1 MNSRKLSN
9 QISLFEKKKRPL
21 ETFLYALIYLSG
33 IFTVLVLASIIGYVA
48 YKGIGAINWTFFST
62 IPSMAKGTF
71 GILSNLINTVY
82 LIVLTLLISLPVG
95 IGAAVYLNEYAKKG
109 WLVRAVEF
117 TTETLSGIPSIIYG
131 LFGMV
136 FFGIYLGLGFSI
148 LCGALT
154 LSIMILPLIIRTTQ
168 EALRTVPDSY
178 RQGALGLGATKWRII
193 RTILLPSSI
202 PGIVTAIILAI
213 GRIVGESA
221 ALIFTAGSSYLMPK
235 GFFQHIFAS
244 GGSLTVSLYFS
255 AAEGELDQAF
265 GTALVLVVIVLGL
278 NALTNLISHKLQ
290 KKTAQR

>member
-21 ETFLYALIYLSG
+21 ETFLYARIYLSG

-109 WLVRAVEF
+109 WLVRAIEF

-168 EALRTVPDSY
+168 EALRTVPDAAN
-178 RQGALGLGATKWRII
+178 ALSGLQTTRSR
-193 RTILLPSSI
+193 RTDKH
-202 PGIVTAIILAI
+202 
-213 GRIVGESA
+213 SA
-221 ALIFTAGSSYLMPK
+221 SGSSAHHA
-235 GFFQHIFAS
+235 GC
-244 GGSLTVSLYFS
+244 G
-255 AAEGELDQAF
+255 
-265 GTALVLVVIVLGL
+265 
-278 NALTNLISHKLQ
+278 
-290 KKTAQR
+290 